1 MIDIDYTIGLVL
13 ADPAASYWIKD
24 ALRSALTR
32 DPVDAV
38 NDAEV
43 LAKILKHKVKN
54 KFTVDE
60 LRTGSSRVAE
70 LQS

>member
-24 ALRSALTR
+24 ALRSALDR

-54 KFTVDE
+54 ILTV
-60 LRTGSSRVAE
+60 RE
-70 LQS
+70 LQR

>member
-1 MIDIDYTIGLVL
+1 MIDIDYTIGLIL

-43 LAKILKHKVKN
+43 LAKVLHHKLAN
-54 KFTVDE
+54 HETVMR
-60 LRTGSSRVAE
+60 LRAGASC
-70 LQS
+70 